1 MKEFSQGRRIV
12 VKVGTSSLTYSNG
25 TLNFRSIEKL
35 AKALANLK
43 NSGKEVLLVSSGA
56 IGVGVGKLGLAE
68 KPTETREKQ
77 AVAAIGQCE
86 LMNIYEKFFG
96 EYGQNVAQILI
107 TKEDF
112 DDEDRLQN
120 AVNTMDTL
128 LQWGVIPIVNEND
141 TIAVDEIVFGDND
154 SLSAMIAS
162 TIHADRLIILTDTDG
177 LYDKNPA
184 ECRDAALIPVV
195 HSITQD
201 LIDVAGGSGTNRGTG
216 GMVTKLH
223 AAEIAME
230 ANIPMIIASG
240 KEPDKTLYR
249 IFDNNAVGTLFVKE
263 DEQ

>member
-1 MKEFSQGRRIV
+1 MRKFSDGTRIV
-12 VKVGTSSLTYSNG
+12 VKVGTSSLTFSNG
-25 TLNFRSIEKL
+25 KLNFRSIEKL

-43 NSGKEVLLVSSGA
+43 NSGKEILLVSSGA
-56 IGVGVGKLGLAE
+56 IGVGVGKLGLSE

-77 AVAAIGQCE
+77 AVAAVGQCE

-112 DDEDRLQN
+112 DDSNRLHN
-120 AVNTMDTL
+120 AINTVNTL
-128 LQWGVIPIVNEND
+128 LHWGVIPIVNEND

-162 TIHADRLIILTDTDG
+162 KIEADRLIVLTDIDG
-177 LYDKNPA
+177 LYDSNPA
-184 ECRDAALIPVV
+184 ENPNAKLISTV
-195 HSITQD
+195 HQITPE
-201 LIDVAGGSGTNRGTG
+201 LTEVAGGSGSNRGTG

-230 ANIPMIIASG
+230 RGIPMIIASG
-240 KEPDKTLYR
+240 AEPDATLYR
-249 IFDNNAVGTLFVKE
+249 IFDDEPIGTLFVSE
-263 DEQ
+263 E